1 MPSVDNLLLYNG
13 PSKDGLKNNIV
24 TMNETEDRL
33 SFVMSSRNSLNS
45 NEVTTKIAMESVGGN
60 FNYSYFVSGR
70 MTDRVVPENIFTTI
84 SEFIQDP
91 SAHKVYRKAV
101 FNLLRKHT
109 KVDSFKTLSAPE
121 QTISKAMYPILEYI
135 PINSLNTLY
144 SINASEHR
152 ENLRSL
158 KAKTVQDMAKR
169 LFGQKRYRKDLVKA
183 LANANSV
190 EFLAFMFSLKR
201 EIPVDW
207 FISILR
213 NNPTLSYLPTTFNYK
228 DLKEFYDSLSDKQFR
243 KFCKCLMEE
252 DFIPIQSIM
261 DTAYQFKECL
271 DDDHNQIDPITD
283 IKFRSIE
290 ELHYMTTKYFENT
303 VKERERRA
311 LIEKYGGAIDGNK
324 YYEELSTID
333 FSGASYE
340 LVVPENAYELVQ
352 WGSEMSNCIGGYS
365 TSAKSSTTDVYLA
378 MKDRNSDK
386 MVANVLISKKNIV
399 QFYGKRNSKVNKKLA
414 FDFNLRLMLSGFITK
429 GSQLYSNDFRDIEEA
444 TNTTDEQ
451 ELVDDFKKS
460 NSSIDTYIA
469 KRIK

>member
-13 PSKDGLKNNIV
+13 PSENGLKNNIV
-24 TMNETEDRL
+24 TMNETEDHL
-33 SFVMSSRNSLNS
+33 SFVMTSINSFDNS
-45 NEVTTKIAMESVGGN
+45 KVTSKIAMESIGGALH
-60 FNYSYFVSGR
+60 YSYSVPGGF
-70 MTDRVVPENIFTTI
+70 TTRVVPENIFNII
-84 SEFIQDP
+84 SRYIQDP
-91 SAHKVYRKAV
+91 SAHKVYRRAV

-109 KVDSFKTLSAPE
+109 EVDSFKTLSAPE
-121 QTISKAMYPILEYI
+121 QTISKAMYPVLKYI

-144 SINASEHR
+144 FISNSGYR

-213 NNPTLSYLPTTFNYK
+213 NNPTLAYLPDTFNYE

-252 DFIPIQSIM
+252 DFIPIQSIL

-271 DDDHNQIDPITD
+271 NDGHNQIDPITD

-311 LIEKYGGAIDGNK
+311 LIEKYGGAIDGNQ
-324 YYEELSTID
+324 YYEELSSID
-333 FSGASYE
+333 FSGAPYE
-340 LVVPENAYELVQ
+340 LIVPENAYELVQ
-352 WGSEMSNCIGGYS
+352 WGNEMSNCIGGYS
-365 TSAKSSTTDVYLA
+365 SKAKSSTTDVYVAL
-378 MKDRNSDK
+378 KDKKSDK
-386 MVANVLISKKNIV
+386 MVANILITKKNIV
-399 QFYGKRNSKVNKKLA
+399 QFYGKRNSTVKKDLA
-414 FDFNLRLMLSGFITK
+414 FDFNLRLMLSGFITE
-429 GSQLYSNDFRDIEEA
+429 GSQLYSNDFKDIQQA
-444 TNTTDEQ
+444 TNTTDEK
-451 ELVDDFKKS
+451 ELVEDFKKS
-460 NSSIDTYIA
+460 KSTIDVYIA
-469 KRIK
+469 QRNK